1 MDLIAKRIREKFGN
15 LVTSWEHPTELGIG
29 VSMMGVPTDPKA
41 LVLIL
46 EDFGCGPPAAH
57 RILNLLLDGGTKVTT
72 VTWSINVQKVAER
85 LSAIGVNMTIVAPD
99 PEAGH
104 RVRLDHEIDVAAMQ
118 IAAGLPA
125 PGGLDPAHLALA
137 NQRGA
142 ALHESLKRNPCGYG
156 GFSGVA
162 PLPPDIAVEA
172 AQAPP
177 DRPPPRPR

>member
-1 MDLIAKRIREKFGN
+1 MDLIAKRIREKFGD

-29 VSMMGVPTDPKA
+29 LSMTGVPTDPKA

-85 LSAIGVNMTIVAPD
+85 LSAIGVNVTIAAPD
-99 PEAGH
+99 PQARH
-104 RVRLDHEIDVAAMQ
+104 RVHLDHEVDVAAMQ
-118 IAAGLPA
+118 IASGLPA
-125 PGGLDPAHLALA
+125 PEGLDPERLVLA
-137 NQRGA
+137 NQRGT
-142 ALHESLKRNPCGYG
+142 ALHESLKRYPCGYG

-162 PLPPDIAVEA
+162 PLPPDIIDQMKPAEA
-172 AQAPP
+172 A
-177 DRPPPRPR
+177 RPRPRPR

>member
-1 MDLIAKRIREKFGN
+1 MDLTAKQIKEKFGD
-15 LVTSWEHPTELGIG
+15 LVTSWEHPTEIGIG
-29 VSMMGVPTDPKA
+29 LSMTGAPTDPKA

-46 EDFGCGPPAAH
+46 EHFGCGPPAAH

-99 PEAGH
+99 PQARY
-104 RVRLDHEIDVAAMQ
+104 RVRFDHEVDVAAMQ

-125 PGGLDPAHLALA
+125 PEGLEPERLARA

-142 ALHESLKRNPCGYG
+142 ALHESLKLYPCGYG

-162 PLPPDIAVEA
+162 PLPPDIIDQMKPAEVA
-172 AQAPP
+172 L
-177 DRPPPRPR
+177 PRPRPR